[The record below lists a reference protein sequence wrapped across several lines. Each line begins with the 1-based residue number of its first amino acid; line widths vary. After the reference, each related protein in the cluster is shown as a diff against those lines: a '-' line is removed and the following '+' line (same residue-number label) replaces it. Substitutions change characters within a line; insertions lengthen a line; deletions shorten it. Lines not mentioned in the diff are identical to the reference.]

1 MFVRISYFFFLEY
14 IYLRIR
20 LWIRYFI
27 YDYIDISR
35 YLEMLYVNVY
45 NLYNIRLMDEIGFFY
60 YELK

>member
-35 YLEMLYVNVY
+35 DLEMLYVNVY
-45 NLYNIRLMDEIGFFY
+45 NLYNIRLMDEMGFFY
-60 YELK
+60 YEFM

>member
-35 YLEMLYVNVY
+35 DLEMLYVNVY

-60 YELK
+60 YEFK

>member
-35 YLEMLYVNVY
+35 DLEMLYVNVY

-60 YELK
+60 YEFM

>member
-35 YLEMLYVNVY
+35 DLEMLYVNVY